1 MFKNILVGVDGS
13 DYAYKAAGLAGEMCC
28 CTQANALWV
37 VSCFEPVPSYLGE
50 PNLQL
55 AITEHIAHAESVLA
69 IAIEKIGEVP
79 AQIHKEIIEGSPAD
93 TILSVASVRE
103 VDLIIMG
110 TRGLGRISGL
120 LLGSQSQ
127 KVVNQAH
134 CPVLLV
140 R

>member
-13 DYAYKAAGLAGEMCC
+13 DNAYKAAELAGELAR
-28 CTQANALWV
+28 CTNAELWV

-50 PNLQL
+50 PNLQI
-55 AITEHIAHAESVLA
+55 AISEHIKLADSVLD
-69 IAIEKIGEVP
+69 IALEKIGEIP
-79 AQIHKEIIEGSPAD
+79 GELHKEVIEGSPAD
-93 TILSVASVRE
+93 TILSVAEVRG
-103 VDLIIMG
+103 VDLIVMG

-127 KVVNQAH
+127 KVVNQAN

>member
-13 DYAYKAAGLAGEMCC
+13 DYAYKAAEMAGEMAR
-28 CTQANALWV
+28 CTQADLWV

-50 PNLQL
+50 PNLQQ
-55 AITEHIAHAESVLA
+55 AITEHISHAEGVLKV
-69 IAIEKIGEVP
+69 AIEKIGQIPGQVYQEVI
-79 AQIHKEIIEGSPAD
+79 QGSPAD
-93 TILSVASVRE
+93 SILSVAKVRQ
-103 VDLIIMG
+103 VDLIVMG

-127 KVVNQAH
+127 KVVSQAN
-134 CPVLLV
+134 CPVMLV